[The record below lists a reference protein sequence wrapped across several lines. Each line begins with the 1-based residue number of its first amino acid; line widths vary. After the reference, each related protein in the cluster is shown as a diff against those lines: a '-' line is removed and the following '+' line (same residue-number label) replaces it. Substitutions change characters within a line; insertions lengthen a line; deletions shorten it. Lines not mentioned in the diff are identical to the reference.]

1 MEPTRYY
8 PPVPKYK
15 RLAGTI
21 QARLNCI
28 QNNNREWEENH
39 EETINNIIKS
49 LPHGSGIDGV
59 TKIDLDK
66 STPDKIIIY
75 SEYHCMNENGYYD
88 GWVDF
93 TITIKPSLQFGIDL
107 NITGNFGSKNQ
118 DLKDHLYETFDS
130 DLRKPYGTEG
140 W

>member
-66 STPDKIIIY
+66 VRRYVSCLYPEAPDDFSTFLSTAQKAV
-75 SEYHCMNENGYYD
+75 SESVAIFPGHHS
-88 GWVDF
+88 
-93 TITIKPSLQFGIDL
+93 I
-107 NITGNFGSKNQ
+107 
-118 DLKDHLYETFDS
+118 
-130 DLRKPYGTEG
+130 
-140 W
+140 